1 MLIVLWQRVLEII
14 LFNKIVFLAK
24 QKKKKIGRYCS
35 VQCWESCKNWTAT
48 LENFAANGD
57 NTEIRAFYGF
67 LIGFCLGTHEA
78 LLSDT
83 CKFETVDKSIL
94 QQNMDY
100 KSCTATTF

>member
-1 MLIVLWQRVLEII
+1 MLIVLWQRVLEKI

-24 QKKKKIGRYCS
+24 QKKKIGRYCC
-35 VQCWESCKNWTAT
+35 VQCWESCKNWTAI
-48 LENFAANGD
+48 LENFAANRE
-57 NTEIRAFYGF
+57 NIEIRAFYGF

-83 CKFETVDKSIL
+83 CKFETVDKSFL

-100 KSCTATTF
+100 KSYTPTTF

>member
-1 MLIVLWQRVLEII
+1 MTKSFRSNTFQQNR
-14 LFNKIVFLAK
+14 FPCKT
-24 QKKKKIGRYCS
+24 KKKKIGRYCY

-48 LENFAANGD
+48 LENFAANRD

-67 LIGFCLGTHEA
+67 LIGFCLGTHKA